1 MFNFTSPNTTGK
13 FSGDHY
19 LSIVHKVKAATTRM
33 KRVAPLTRR
42 TTILFFMLF
51 LVVESADEINEFYP
65 NERDSLLQLRDS
77 VNSSVFS
84 LHSHWTGPPCYNNQ
98 SRWAGIACS
107 NGHVIKLVLEGIQL
121 TGSLPSTFLNHI
133 TYLTKISF
141 RNNSLYGPVPNLI
154 GLIYLQFV
162 FLSDN
167 QFSGSIPFGYI
178 ELERLTELELQR
190 NDLEGS
196 IPPFDQQTLIAFNVS
211 SNKLEGPIPETSV
224 MKRFSKSSYVNNSNL
239 CGGVIGIPCSIPPA
253 NPPKAPGEKKKNG
266 LKVWSIVLIAAAAL
280 VLLSI
285 MSILLCYLRRSNR
298 KETQGEDKQG
308 NISTENV
315 KKRSYWS
322 ESTEDPERAMD
333 LVFFDK
339 DMPIFDMDD
348 LLRASAEVLG
358 KGKLST
364 TYRAILESGAVVA
377 VKRLK
382 EMNSL
387 SKKEFT
393 HQMQLLGKL
402 KHENLAEM
410 ISFYYS
416 KEEKII
422 VYEYAPQG
430 DLFELLHEN
439 RGIGRLPV
447 NWKARI
453 SIIKDVAKGLN
464 FLHQSLP
471 SHKVP
476 HGNIRSKN
484 VLIHPDPHNQN
495 YHSKLT
501 DYGFLPLLPSKES
514 SSKLAVG
521 KSPEFCQGK
530 KLTRKADIYCFGI
543 LLLEVITGKV
553 PGELFSPAN
562 GTNIIDDG
570 LSEWVRTVVNHDW
583 STDILDMEILA
594 QKEGYNEML
603 KLTELALQ
611 CTDEAP
617 EKRPKMS
624 EVFRRIEEIEVEQK
638 RLVNDVEDD

>member
-1 MFNFTSPNTTGK
+1 MRK
-13 FSGDHY
+13 
-19 LSIVHKVKAATTRM
+19 L
-33 KRVAPLTRR
+33 APLSGR
-42 TTILFFMLF
+42 TILFFALL

-65 NERDSLLQLRDS
+65 NERDALLQLRDG

-84 LHSHWTGPPCYNNQ
+84 LHTHWTGPPCYKNQ
-98 SRWAGIACS
+98 SQWAGISCS
-107 NGHVIKLVLEGIQL
+107 DGHVTELVLQGIQL
-121 TGSLPSTFLNHI
+121 IGSLPPTFLEHI
-133 TYLTKISF
+133 TFLTKISF
-141 RNNSLYGPVPNLI
+141 RNNSLYGPVPNLT
-154 GLIYLQFV
+154 GLIYLEFV
-162 FLSDN
+162 FLSVN
-167 QFSGSIPFGYI
+167 RFSGSIPFGYI
-178 ELERLTELELQR
+178 ELQKLTELELQE

-211 SNKLEGPIPETSV
+211 SNKLEGPIPESPV
-224 MKRFSKSSYVNNSNL
+224 LKRFPKSSYGNNLNL
-239 CGGVIGIPCSIPPA
+239 CGGVLGIPCSIPPA

-266 LKVWSIVLIAAAAL
+266 LKVWSIALIAAAAAAV

-285 MSILLCYLRRSNR
+285 MFISLCYFRRSKR
-298 KETQGEDKQG
+298 KEIQGEDKQG
-308 NISTENV
+308 SISTENV

-322 ESTEDPERAMD
+322 ESTEDPERTLD
-333 LVFFDK
+333 LIFFDK
-339 DMPIFDMDD
+339 DMSVFDMDD

-364 TYRAILESGAVVA
+364 TYRAILESGSVVA

-393 HQMQLLGKL
+393 QQMQLLGKL
-402 KHENLAEM
+402 RHENLVEM

-416 KEEKII
+416 KEEKLI
-422 VYEYAPQG
+422 VYEYVPHG
-430 DLFELLHEN
+430 DLFQLLHEN
-439 RGIGRLPV
+439 RGIGRLPL
-447 NWKARI
+447 NWTARI

-464 FLHQSLP
+464 FLYQSLP
-471 SHKVP
+471 AHKVP

-484 VLIHPDPHNQN
+484 VLIQQDPQSKN

-501 DYGFLPLLPSKES
+501 DYGFFPLLPSKES
-514 SSKLAVG
+514 SRKLAVG

-553 PGELFSPAN
+553 PGELFSPEN
-562 GTNIIDDG
+562 GATSIVDDD
-570 LSEWVRTVVNHDW
+570 LSEWVRTVVNNDW

-611 CTDEAP
+611 CTDEVP
-617 EKRPKMS
+617 EKRLPMS
-624 EVFRRIEEIEVEQK
+624 EVYRRIEEIEVEQK
-638 RLVNDVEDD
+638 RSVSNVENHDSVS

>member
-1 MFNFTSPNTTGK
+1 
-13 FSGDHY
+13 
-19 LSIVHKVKAATTRM
+19 M
-33 KRVAPLTRR
+33 KKLALLTRR
-42 TTILFFMLF
+42 TTILFFAL
-51 LVVESADEINEFYP
+51 LLVVVESAHEINEFYP

-77 VNSSVFS
+77 VNSSVFN

-98 SRWAGIACS
+98 SKWAGISCS
-107 NGHVIKLVLEGIQL
+107 DGHVTELVLEGIVL
-121 TGSLPSTFLNHI
+121 TGSLPPTFLIHI

-141 RNNSLYGPVPNLI
+141 RNNSLYGPVPNLT

-167 QFSGSIPFGYI
+167 RFSGSIPFGYI
-178 ELERLTELELQR
+178 ELKKLTELELQG

-211 SNKLEGPIPETSV
+211 SNKLEGPIPETPV
-224 MKRFSKSSYVNNSNL
+224 LQRFSKSSYGNNANL
-239 CGGVIGIPCSIPPA
+239 CGGVLGIPCSIPPS
-253 NPPKAPGEKKKNG
+253 NPPKVPGDQKKKNG
-266 LKVWSIVLIAAAAL
+266 LKTWSIALIAAAAAVL

-285 MSILLCYLRRSNR
+285 MSILLCYFRRSKR

-308 NISTENV
+308 NISIENV

-322 ESTEDPERAMD
+322 ESTEDPERTLD
-333 LVFFDK
+333 LEFFDK
-339 DMPIFDMDD
+339 DISVFDMDD

-364 TYRAILESGAVVA
+364 TYRAILESGSVVA

-402 KHENLAEM
+402 RHENIVEM

-416 KEEKII
+416 KEEKLI
-422 VYEYAPQG
+422 VYEYVPQG

-439 RGIGRLPV
+439 RGTGRLPL

-464 FLHQSLP
+464 FLYQSLP
-471 SHKVP
+471 SHKVA

-484 VLIHPDPHNQN
+484 VLILQDPHNKN

-514 SSKLAVG
+514 SRKLAVG

-530 KLTRKADIYCFGI
+530 KLTRKADIYCFGV

-553 PGELFSPAN
+553 PVELFSPEN
-562 GTNIIDDG
+562 GTNIVDDD
-570 LSEWVRTVVNHDW
+570 LSEWVRTVVNNDW
-583 STDILDMEILA
+583 STDILDIEILA

-611 CTDEAP
+611 CTDEVP

-624 EVFRRIEEIEVEQK
+624 EVFRRIEEIEVEQN
-638 RLVNDVEDD
+638 RLVNDVEDDSVS

>member
-1 MFNFTSPNTTGK
+1 
-13 FSGDHY
+13 
-19 LSIVHKVKAATTRM
+19 M
-33 KRVAPLTRR
+33 KKLAPLTRR
-42 TTILFFMLF
+42 TTILFFALF
-51 LVVESADEINEFYP
+51 PVVESADEINEFYP
-65 NERDSLLQLRDS
+65 NERDSLLQLRDG
-77 VNSSVFS
+77 VNSSVFN
-84 LHSHWTGPPCYNNQ
+84 LHSHWTGPPCYKNQ
-98 SRWAGIACS
+98 SKWAGISCS
-107 NGHVIKLVLEGIQL
+107 DGHVTELVLEGIVL
-121 TGSLPSTFLNHI
+121 TGSLPPTFLIHI

-141 RNNSLYGPVPNLI
+141 RNNSLYGSVPNLT
-154 GLIYLQFV
+154 GLVYLESV

-167 QFSGSIPFGYI
+167 RFSGSIPFGYI
-178 ELERLTELELQR
+178 ELQKLTELELQG

-211 SNKLEGPIPETSV
+211 FNKLEGPIPETPV
-224 MKRFSKSSYVNNSNL
+224 LKRFSKSSYGNNANL
-239 CGGVIGIPCSIPPA
+239 CGGVLGIPCSIPPA
-253 NPPKAPGEKKKNG
+253 TPPTAPGEKKKNG
-266 LKVWSIVLIAAAAL
+266 LKTSSIALIAAAAL

-285 MSILLCYLRRSNR
+285 MSILLCYFRRSKR
-298 KETQGEDKQG
+298 KKTQEDDKQG
-308 NISTENV
+308 NNSTENV
-315 KKRSYWS
+315 KKRTYWS
-322 ESTEDPERAMD
+322 ESIEDPERALD
-333 LVFFDK
+333 LEFFDK
-339 DMPIFDMDD
+339 DMSVFDMDD
-348 LLRASAEVLG
+348 LLRASSEVLG

-364 TYRAILESGAVVA
+364 TYRAVLESGSVVA

-402 KHENLAEM
+402 RHENLVEM

-416 KEEKII
+416 KEEKLI
-422 VYEYAPQG
+422 VYEYVPQG
-430 DLFELLHEN
+430 DLFKLLQEN
-439 RGIGRLPV
+439 RGIGRLPL

-484 VLIHPDPHNQN
+484 VLIHQDPQNKN

-501 DYGFLPLLPSKES
+501 DYGFLPLLLYKES
-514 SSKLAVG
+514 SRKLAVG

-530 KLTRKADIYCFGI
+530 KLIRKADIYCFGI

-553 PGELFSPAN
+553 PGELFSPEK
-562 GTNIIDDG
+562 GTNIVDDD
-570 LSEWVRTVVNHDW
+570 LSEWVRTVVNNDW
-583 STDILDMEILA
+583 STDILDVEILA

-611 CTDEAP
+611 CTDEVP

-624 EVFRRIEEIEVEQK
+624 EVF
-638 RLVNDVEDD
+638 N

>member
-1 MFNFTSPNTTGK
+1 MRK
-13 FSGDHY
+13 
-19 LSIVHKVKAATTRM
+19 L
-33 KRVAPLTRR
+33 APLTRR
-42 TTILFFMLF
+42 TILFFVLV
-51 LVVESADEINEFYP
+51 LVVETADEINEFYP
-65 NERDSLLQLRDS
+65 NERDALLQLRDS

-84 LHSHWTGPPCYNNQ
+84 LHSHWTGPPCYKNQ
-98 SRWAGIACS
+98 SQWAGISCS
-107 NGHVIKLVLEGIQL
+107 DGHVTELVLEGIQL
-121 TGSLPSTFLNHI
+121 IGSLPPTFLEHI
-133 TYLTKISF
+133 TYLNKISF
-141 RNNSLYGPVPNLI
+141 RNNSLYGPVPNLT
-154 GLIYLQFV
+154 GLIYLEFV

-167 QFSGSIPFGYI
+167 RFSGSIPFGYI
-178 ELERLTELELQR
+178 ELQKLTELELQE

-211 SNKLEGPIPETSV
+211 SNKLEGPIPETPV
-224 MKRFSKSSYVNNSNL
+224 LKRFPKSSYANNSNL
-239 CGGVIGIPCSIPPA
+239 CGGVLGIPCSIPPA

-266 LKVWSIVLIAAAAL
+266 LKVWSIALISAAAAAL
-280 VLLSI
+280 LLVSI
-285 MSILLCYLRRSNR
+285 MFILLCYFRRSKR
-298 KETQGEDKQG
+298 KESQGEDKQG
-308 NISTENV
+308 SISTENV

-322 ESTEDPERAMD
+322 ESTEDPERTLD
-333 LVFFDK
+333 LIFLDK
-339 DMPIFDMDD
+339 DMSVFDMDD

-364 TYRAILESGAVVA
+364 TYRAILESGSVVA

-393 HQMQLLGKL
+393 QQMQLLGKL
-402 KHENLAEM
+402 RHENLVEM

-416 KEEKII
+416 KEEKLII
-422 VYEYAPQG
+422 YEYVPQG

-439 RGIGRLPV
+439 RGIGRQPL
-447 NWKARI
+447 NWTARI

-471 SHKVP
+471 AHKVP

-484 VLIHPDPHNQN
+484 VLIQQDPQSKN

-501 DYGFLPLLPSKES
+501 DYGFFPLLPSKES
-514 SSKLAVG
+514 SRKLAVG

-553 PGELFSPAN
+553 PGELFSPENEA
-562 GTNIIDDG
+562 TSIVDDD
-570 LSEWVRTVVNHDW
+570 LSEWVRTVVNNDW

-611 CTDEAP
+611 CTDEVP

-624 EVFRRIEEIEVEQK
+624 EVLRRIEEIEVEQN
-638 RLVNDVEDD
+638 RSATNV